1 MKNNQWQKTTTQT
14 PAEKVTVVVNL
25 EKEKVKPQVK
35 TATNSRIGR
44 RYSIDDNGGG
54 YLGL

>member
-14 PAEKVTVVVNL
+14 PADKVKVIVTV
-25 EKEKVKPQVK
+25 EKEKTK
-35 TATNSRIGR
+35 TQAKTQTNSIIGR